1 MPTLAE
7 IASTIEERQETT
19 DPIISDKKF
28 KLLKNNIKE
37 LHGLEWEEVKT
48 WHYVGGFKHP
58 DRDNSI
64 FCERTERLERL
75 FKAYYP
81 KTGDRWLA
89 NLKVIEARKN
99 CYCKT
104 KIDWQYIIVKNLDV
118 FNVMPKVYNSKKRD
132 RDFLLVGCECVKR
145 FLNISLRKTC
155 LNCNAKH
162 RNTSTEL
169 CNDCRTDG
177 KYEIYT
183 CYYCKKRG
191 QVKLPL
197 YDTEGGILK
206 KRKCSDCHETWL
218 KYCEYC
224 KVETD
229 TICKISNSGKR
240 RCGDCYDRH
249 LNWAL
254 SKSKYGYSHQSYQ

>member
-1 MPTLAE
+1 MPTLEE
-7 IASTIEERQETT
+7 IASTIEERQETK
-19 DPIISDKKF
+19 DPKNTKVKFENLKK
-28 KLLKNNIKE
+28 NIKE
-37 LHGLEWEEVKT
+37 HHGLEWEDVSK

-64 FCERTERLERL
+64 FCERTERLEKL

-89 NLKVIEARKN
+89 NLKVMEARKN

-104 KIDWQYIIVKNLDV
+104 KIDWQYVIVKDLSV
-118 FNVMPKVYNSKKRD
+118 FNIMPNVYLSKKRD
-132 RDFLLVGCECVKR
+132 RDFLLVGCECIKR
-145 FLNISLRKTC
+145 FLNISLSKTC
-155 LNCNAKH
+155 LKCNAKH

-177 KYEIYT
+177 KWEIFT
-183 CYYCKKRG
+183 CDVCMKRG

-197 YDTEGGILK
+197 YDK
-206 KRKCSDCHETWL
+206 KRKCNDCHETWL
-218 KYCEYC
+218 RYCEYC
-224 KVETD
+224 KKNTD
-229 TICKISNSGKR
+229 KVCKINRNNGKR
-240 RCGDCYDRH
+240 RCGECYDRH

-254 SKSKYGYSHQSYQ
+254 SKSMETNYGYSHQSYQ